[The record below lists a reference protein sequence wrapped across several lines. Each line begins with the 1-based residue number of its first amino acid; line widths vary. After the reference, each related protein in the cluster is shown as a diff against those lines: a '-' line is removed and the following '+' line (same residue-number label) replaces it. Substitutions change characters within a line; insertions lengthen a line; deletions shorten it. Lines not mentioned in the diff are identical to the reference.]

1 MMGSMLN
8 VPQPVI
14 AISLALLSAALPAGE
29 AGAADRTGLLALG
42 IGAFDVVRLD
52 RPAADF
58 RLEYRHGRGIWIFRP
73 WLGLEATSQ
82 GAVFG
87 VIGLFSDFPL
97 GSQVIVSPSIGIG
110 AYHRGGGLD
119 LGSAFEIRSQLEVAW
134 RLPDEKRLGLAF
146 SHISNA
152 GIGDHNTGTEIATLY
167 YAIPLAPVDPQP

>member
-1 MMGSMLN
+1 MAARFVTL
-8 VPQPVI
+8 
-14 AISLALLSAALPAGE
+14 SLVLATLAVGRSATANGP
-29 AGAADRTGLLALG
+29 GLLALG
-42 IGAFDVVRLD
+42 IGTFDVVRLD
-52 RPAADF
+52 KPAADL
-58 RLEYRHGRGIWIFRP
+58 RLEYRHGTGLWIFQP
-73 WLGLEATSQ
+73 WAGLEVTSD

-87 VIGLFSDFPL
+87 VAGLFSDFPL
-97 GSQVIVSPSIGIG
+97 GSRVIVSPSIGIG

-167 YAIPLAPVDPQP
+167 YAIPLAPVGPQP